1 MDKLWVRL
9 SVAFAV
15 LTLLSVVIVA
25 VLANSRVSTD
35 FQRYFVVSQVQETG
49 LLDALGRYYE
59 ENGRW
64 AGVESVIDQASAG
77 SPGMGPGMGQGMMR
91 GMRWGAGGITLADTE
106 RRVVYSS
113 GNLSTGATLPAD
125 DANTATL
132 PITSQGATVGYLQVS
147 TPGHMNMTAS
157 AQGFLSQINNTLVQ
171 AGLIAGAAGIA
182 LGILIAWII
191 STPLKRLDVAA
202 RSIAQGRFDH
212 RVPVP
217 SRALVSEEIADLAG
231 AFNDMAGSL
240 QKAEQLRHDMV
251 ADIAHDLRTPLAVVQ
266 GNLQAILDG
275 VYPLDRQEIATIHEQ
290 TLVLSRL
297 VDDLREL
304 ARAEAGQL
312 ELRIQPVDPAALVE
326 PVAGMYRETAAA
338 KGVELAVD
346 VAPGLPVALAD
357 PDRVRQVL
365 HNLLANAL
373 RYTPPGGRITVGAHA
388 VADPASI
395 VVSVTD
401 TGPGIPPDALAHV
414 FDRFWR
420 ADKSRSRPQNGSE
433 SPDTS
438 GGSGLG
444 LAIARQL
451 VEAQGGT
458 IGVESEPGRGSR
470 FWFSLPAY
478 REAAA
483 TMPLS
488 ATARR

>member
-25 VLANSRVSTD
+25 VLANSRVSTE

-49 LLDALGRYYE
+49 LLDTLGRYYGE
-59 ENGRW
+59 HGTW
-64 AGVESVIDQASAG
+64 AGIDSVIDETPTGGQ
-77 SPGMGPGMGQGMMR
+77 GMGMGQGMMR
-91 GMRWGAGGITLADTE
+91 GMRWGAGGLTLADTG
-106 RRVVYSS
+106 RTVVYSTNGAGL
-113 GNLSTGATLPAD
+113 GNPLPAGDANSATLPV
-125 DANTATL
+125 TW
-132 PITSQGATVGYLQVS
+132 QGSTVGYLQVTS
-147 TPGHMNMTAS
+147 PGHMNMTAS
-157 AQGFLSQINNTLVQ
+157 AQGFLSQINTTLVQ
-171 AGLIAGAAGIA
+171 AGLIAGAAGIL
-182 LGILIAWII
+182 LGVLIAWVIA
-191 STPLKRLDVAA
+191 TPLKRLDVAA
-202 RSIAQGRFDH
+202 RTIARGRFDY

-312 ELRIQPVDPAALVE
+312 DLRIQPVDPASMIE
-326 PVAGMYRETAAA
+326 PVADLYRETASAN
-338 KGVELAVD
+338 GLALTVNT
-346 VAPGLPVALAD
+346 APGLPAALAD

-365 HNLLANAL
+365 HNLLTNAL
-373 RYTPPGGRITVGAHA
+373 RYTPPGGRITVSTYT
-388 VADPASI
+388 ASQDLAAI
-395 VVSVTD
+395 VVSVVD
-401 TGPGIPPDALAHV
+401 TGPGIEPAALEHV
-414 FDRFWR
+414 FDRLWR
-420 ADKSRSRPQNGSE
+420 ADKSRTRPQNGANE
-433 SPDTS
+433 PDPS
-438 GGSGLG
+438 AGSGLG
-444 LAIARQL
+444 LAIAKQL
-451 VEAQGGT
+451 VEAQGGA

-470 FWFSLPAY
+470 FWFTLPAS
-478 REAAA
+478 REAVSTIVPVTA
-483 TMPLS
+483 
-488 ATARR
+488 ARR

>member
-15 LTLLSVVIVA
+15 LTLLSVLTVA
-25 VLANSRVSTD
+25 LLANSRVSTE

-49 LLDALGRYYE
+49 LLDALGRYYSD
-59 ENGRW
+59 NGDW
-64 AGVESVIDQASAG
+64 AGVESVFADAPTAG
-77 SPGMGPGMGQGMMR
+77 PGMGQGQGMMR
-91 GMRWGAGGITLADTE
+91 GMRWGAGGLTLAGTD
-106 RRVVYSS
+106 RRVVYSTN
-113 GNLSTGATLPAD
+113 GTGVGSALPGDGADSATLPV
-125 DANTATL
+125 
-132 PITSQGATVGYLQVS
+132 TSQGSTVGYLQIS
-147 TPGHMNMTAS
+147 SPGHMNMTAS

-171 AGLIAGAAGIA
+171 AGLIAGAAGVA
-182 LGILIAWII
+182 LGVLIAWLIA
-191 STPLKRLDVAA
+191 TPLKRMGLAA
-202 RSIAQGRFDH
+202 RGIARGRLDH

-231 AFNDMAGSL
+231 AFNEMAGSL

-312 ELRIQPVDPAALVE
+312 DLRIQPVDPAALVE
-326 PVAGMYRETAAA
+326 PVVGSYRETASG
-338 KGVELAVD
+338 KGVELTFD
-346 VAPGLPVALAD
+346 TGPGLPMALAD

-373 RYTPPGGRITVGAHA
+373 RYTPPGGRITVSTYAAASG
-388 VADPASI
+388 PASI
-395 VVSVTD
+395 VVSVAD
-401 TGPGIPPDALAHV
+401 TGPGIPADDLAHV

-420 ADKSRSRPQNGSE
+420 ADKARSRSEDG
-433 SPDTS
+433 PDTS
-438 GGSGLG
+438 AGSGLG

-451 VEAQGGT
+451 IEAQGGT
-458 IGVESEPGRGSR
+458 IGVESESGRGSR

-483 TMPLS
+483 TVPMNAL
-488 ATARR
+488 RR